1 MRVVFSTDLEG
12 SAGIFHREMQIS
24 RPTPQE
30 YARTLRLATR
40 EVVAAVEGAKAAGAT
55 DILIDALHDID
66 MELLPAGV
74 QVIRGIGFWDV
85 DYYARE
91 HFDALV
97 IVGQHGGAHL
107 TDCALAHTFL
117 PSWQIEAGNALEE
130 GWLRQT
136 APQLVSAPT
145 GEFSTVEKVWL
156 NNRLVGESSFI
167 TTLAAAYGVPIAAV
181 CGDSHACQEVQD
193 LAPSVQAVPVKWGI
207 NFRAA
212 RSMSPAG
219 AREAIYQG
227 VAAGLRRLGEMAPF
241 AAAAG
246 PQVVTVRYVHP
257 ERADRAARFPGA
269 RRVDPQTVTAA
280 APTGRHL
287 TDLGFLFARPG
298 SATEGPTGPE
308 RAVQA

>member
-1 MRVVFSTDLEG
+1 
-12 SAGIFHREMQIS
+12 MQIS

-40 EVVAAVEGAKAAGAT
+40 EVVAAVEGARSAGAT

-74 QVIRGIGFWDV
+74 QVIRGVEFWDV
-85 DYYARE
+85 DYYGKER
-91 HFDALV
+91 FDALV

-117 PSWQIEAGNALEE
+117 PSWQIEADNALQE

-156 NNRLVGESSFI
+156 NDRLVGESSFI
-167 TTLAAAYGVPIAAV
+167 ATLAAAYGVPIACV
-181 CGDSHACQEVQD
+181 CGCVHACQEVRD
-193 LAPSVQAVPVKWGI
+193 LAPSVQTVPVKWGI

-212 RSMSPAG
+212 RMLSPAG
-219 AREAIYQG
+219 ARDAIREG
-227 VAAGLRRLGEMAPF
+227 VAAGLRRLGEMTVF

-257 ERADRAARFPGA
+257 ERAERAARFPGA
-269 RRVDPQTVTAA
+269 RRLDNQTVSATA
-280 APTGRHL
+280 PDGRHL
-287 TDLGFLFARPG
+287 TALGFLFARPA
-298 SATEGPTGPE
+298 SAADGPTGPE
-308 RAVQA
+308 RNT